1 MIEVYT
7 DLRERAHQGNAGA
20 IVELMRIAMNGR
32 GFVAVLAAETL
43 GEIGIAVVRDRI
55 PVASEEVAAVGA

>member
-1 MIEVYT
+1 
-7 DLRERAHQGNAGA
+7 
-20 IVELMRIAMNGR
+20 
-32 GFVAVLAAETL
+32 L